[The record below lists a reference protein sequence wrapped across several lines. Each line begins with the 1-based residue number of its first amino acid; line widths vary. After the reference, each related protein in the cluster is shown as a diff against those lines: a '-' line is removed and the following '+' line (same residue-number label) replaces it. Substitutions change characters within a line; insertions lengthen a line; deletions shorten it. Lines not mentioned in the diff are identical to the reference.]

1 MSLAQ
6 IFVITIVIT
15 GTILCIKRDHQ
26 TMWKRCILNQERYI
40 SSSDFLLLSMTGEHQ
55 AAVQE
60 LTTSGTISSTKEPID
75 LICFVLLGSILHYR
89 LSFIDYRPITVA
101 MYHVLNLLFRAVSL
115 TYLLVLD
122 KYRIIL
128 SL

>member
-1 MSLAQ
+1 
-6 IFVITIVIT
+6 
-15 GTILCIKRDHQ
+15 
-26 TMWKRCILNQERYI
+26 
-40 SSSDFLLLSMTGEHQ
+40 MTGEHQ

-75 LICFVLLGSILHYR
+75 LICFVLLGAILHYR
-89 LSFIDYRPITVA
+89 WSFVIDYRPITVA
-101 MYHVLNLLFRAVSL
+101 IYHAFNLLFRAVSF